1 MLDSILIVN
10 EEDIVQKHKNEHDV
24 YTYSKREVTSRKDFE
39 QCYVAVYEIP
49 PKKANYPLHYHTAN
63 TEVFYIIKGKGIL
76 ITVDGEKEIKQG
88 DFIVCPPAEKSAHK
102 IINTS
107 ESEILKYI
115 DFDTTNSPDIIHYPD
130 SGKVG
135 IVIHNKSS
143 DFFRIKEKIDYY
155 DGE

>member
-1 MLDSILIVN
+1 MRDSILIVN
-10 EEDIVQKHKNEHDV
+10 EEDIVQKHKNEHDA
-24 YTYSKREVTSRKDFE
+24 YAYSKREVTSRKDFE

-88 DFIVCPPAEKSAHK
+88 DFIVCPPTEKSVHK

-130 SGKVG
+130 SDKVG

-143 DFFRIKEKIDYY
+143 DFFRIKEKVDYY